1 MRFFRALYMELG
13 SQDGMSYTSF
23 SLDGTE
29 HVITNDKAVKQLYAV
44 FSVLNTCFW
53 SFFEKKIL

>member
-1 MRFFRALYMELG
+1 
-13 SQDGMSYTSF
+13 MSYTSF

-53 SFFEKKIL
+53 SFFEKKYCNAPPSPM